1 MAKTAL
7 ITGITGQDGAYLSR
21 LLLERGYLVTGLTR
35 GVSGADRRGLKYLEI
50 DEKVR
55 FTECDLTDLP
65 QVKSVVEE
73 YKPSEIYNLAAQSSV
88 SQSFKQPTE
97 TISFNVV
104 SVLNLLEAVRIVK
117 PDARFYQASSSE
129 IFGSAAVLPINE
141 ASTISPVSPYS
152 VSKAA
157 AYWITRNYRESYN
170 LFSCSGFL
178 FNHESF
184 LRSEDFFVKKVI
196 KQAVRIKN
204 GEADFLEVGNI
215 DIRRD
220 FGWAAKYVETMFLML
235 QQETPEDFVVSSG
248 ESVSLRAIVEFIF
261 DYLDVSIDRL
271 KFCEKLYRPMEIS
284 DIYGDSTKART
295 ALGWR
300 YDLSFYDVL
309 KILID
314 EEIEYFDR
322 NLNGNYS

>member
-1 MAKTAL
+1 MSKTAL

-21 LLLERGYLVTGLTR
+21 LLLERGYAVTGLTR
-35 GVSGADRRGLKYLEI
+35 DVSGADRRGLKYLGIE
-50 DEKVR
+50 ERVR
-55 FTECDLTDLP
+55 FIECDLTDLR
-65 QVKSVVEE
+65 QIISVVEE

-88 SQSFKQPTE
+88 SQSFKQPTQ

-104 SVLNLLEAVRIVK
+104 SVLNLLEAVRIAK
-117 PDARFYQASSSE
+117 PDTKFYQASSSE
-129 IFGSAAVLPINE
+129 IFGSADVLPINE
-141 ASTISPVSPYS
+141 TSAIAPVSPYS

-157 AYWITRNYRESYN
+157 AYWITRNYRESYG
-170 LFSCSGFL
+170 LFCCSGFL

-204 GEADFLEVGNI
+204 GEAETLEVGNI
-215 DIRRD
+215 EIKRD

-235 QQETPEDFVVSSG
+235 QQKTPEDFVVSSG

-261 DYLDVSIDRL
+261 DYLGVSIDRL
-271 KFCEKLYRPMEIS
+271 KVCEKLYRPMEIS

-295 ALGWR
+295 VLGWQ

-322 NLNGNYS
+322 NRNGNYS